1 MLAANTFVDIATL
14 LFSCTQA
21 QLERAELKVSSYHVH
36 KSLIMITI
44 VSTYF
49 ALADSAS
56 IVTEYVKLVIADSIG
71 GFTEIAVR
79 ANVFEDT
86 SGNVVAEELEY

>member
-1 MLAANTFVDIATL
+1 
-14 LFSCTQA
+14 
-21 QLERAELKVSSYHVH
+21 
-36 KSLIMITI
+36 MITI